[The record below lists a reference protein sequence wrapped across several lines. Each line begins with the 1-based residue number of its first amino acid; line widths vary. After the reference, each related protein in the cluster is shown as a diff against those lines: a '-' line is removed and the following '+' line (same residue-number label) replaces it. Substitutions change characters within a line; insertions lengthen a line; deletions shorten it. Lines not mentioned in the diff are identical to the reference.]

1 MLLAF
6 MRRLMNVMIGV
17 GLICAGAYMLY
28 GEIFFKMSGPG
39 SRVFG
44 AGLVFIGSGFAWLW
58 YDFLGLI
65 VVQRVIE
72 RRTTRTRNA
81 PPR

>member
-39 SRVFG
+39 SRIFG

-58 YDFLGLI
+58 YDSLGPIIL
-65 VVQRVIE
+65 QWVIE
-72 RRTTRTRNA
+72 RRATRARNA
-81 PPR
+81 PPK